1 MLIVDDHAAFRRQAR
16 ALLERDG
23 FTVIGEA
30 IDGAQALAAVQAL
43 RPEVVLL
50 DVGLPDL
57 DGFVVAERLA
67 SLGSPAVVVLTS
79 SRAADTYRSRLDASA
94 AAGFIAKEDVS
105 GRAIRDLMG
114 LA

>member
-30 IDGAQALAAVQAL
+30 IDGAAALAAVQAV

-50 DVGLPDL
+50 DIGLPDT
-57 DGFVVAERLA
+57 DGFRVAERLA
-67 SLGSPAVVVLTS
+67 SLGSSAIVVLTS
-79 SRAADTYRSRLDASA
+79 SRGADAYRTRLDASP

-105 GRAIRDLMG
+105 GRAIRDLIG